1 VPTQLMPWRRWTTAE
16 EEAQKEESAEAKK
29 EKKTEDPLIKK
40 DKEIAELTDT
50 LKHLQAEF
58 ENFKKRYER
67 DWTEKVR
74 CANQR
79 LITDLLPVL
88 DSFDKALE
96 NSKDASSPADMRK
109 GLEGLRKQFFQ
120 ILQREGLREISA
132 EGRLDPFMHEALMRE
147 ESENAEEGKIL
158 GVFQKGYAINS
169 TPIRPSRVKVAKR
182 KELEGTEEGRQKE
195 TNEIHDEPVDEE
207 PTVECKG
214 KEPKK
219 E

>member
-1 VPTQLMPWRRWTTAE
+1 MPWRRWTTAE
-16 EEAQKEESAEAKK
+16 EEAQQKKPVEAKK
-29 EKKTEDPLIKK
+29 EKKTEDPLAKK

-67 DWTEKVR
+67 DWTERVR

-96 NSKDASSPADMRK
+96 NSKDGSSSADMRK
-109 GLEGLRKQFFQ
+109 GLEGLRKQFLQ
-120 ILQREGLREISA
+120 ILQREGLREINA
-132 EGRLDPFMHEALMRE
+132 EGCLDPFMHEALMSE
-147 ESENAEEGKIL
+147 ESEDAEEGKIL
-158 GVFQKGYAINS
+158 DVFQKGYAINS
-169 TPIRPSRVKVAKR
+169 TPIRPARVKVAKR
-182 KELEGTEEGRQKE
+182 KEREETEEERQKE
-195 TNEIHDEPVDEE
+195 TNEIHDKPVDEE
-207 PTVECKG
+207 SMAECKG